1 MNNVGRIEDLA
12 FYNCTKL
19 GEIEVSSTTMIPQI
33 ASSSNKVWGDI
44 ENSTAEYS
52 TVVGS
57 KVEGQKIFRGRTSA
71 GWGQLASDNMWTLLW
86 KKLGFDSIIV

>member
-1 MNNVGRIEDLA
+1 MGNVGRIEDLA

-19 GEIEVSSTTMIPQI
+19 GEIEVSSDMIPQI
-33 ASSSNKVWGDI
+33 ASTSNKVWGDI

-57 KVEGQKIFRGRTSA
+57 KVEGQKIFRGKTSA
-71 GWGQLASDNMWTLLW
+71 GWGQLASGNMWTLLW
-86 KKLGFDSIIV
+86 DKLGFYASIG